1 MDKSS
6 SKILIA
12 GGGASLALAA
22 GIALVM
28 TRQAPVATLAASP
41 QMLASAISGTPVL
54 VATRRI
60 ARGAVLRAADVPA
73 DFKQVYEPNGAVITA
88 TVFTDPAQLTAL
100 LSVAPRTL
108 TATIAPGQ
116 QLAAP
121 LLSGLATPSQGG
133 AIAAALPAGFDGEA
147 ITITAPA
154 KAVNDEITV
163 NDRVDVIYTTV
174 EKDKINAD
182 TQTRSTAML
191 VQGAT
196 VVASNP
202 YSETYTLGLTP
213 ADAVRVA
220 HAQEKGWS
228 LRLAVRSSAAT
239 SAAHDVP
246 AVVSHEFTH

>member
-12 GGGASLALAA
+12 GGGASLALAV

-28 TRQAPVATLAASP
+28 TRQAPAATLAASP
-41 QMLASAISGTPVL
+41 QALVAHIGASPVL

-73 DFKQVYEPNGAVITA
+73 DFTQVYEPDGAVITA
-88 TVFTDPAQLTAL
+88 TVFADPGQLAAL
-100 LSVAPRTL
+100 LAVAPRTL
-108 TATIAPGQ
+108 TATISPGQ

-133 AIAAALPAGFDGEA
+133 AIAATLPPGFDGEA

-154 KAVNDEITV
+154 KAVNDGIAV
-163 NDRVDVIYTTV
+163 NDRVDVISTMV
-174 EKDKINAD
+174 VKDSINAD

-213 ADAVRVA
+213 ADAVRIA

-239 SAAHDVP
+239 SARHDVP
-246 AVVSHEFTH
+246 AVVSREFTG